1 MPYIPIEEAIAACK
15 AAGNTMVPGLKPIQS
30 DLKRETSLIGQA
42 YLNYIYQNDI
52 ANEHFCQA
60 MLLMHAQVP
69 KAAESLCRFVRS
81 EKRGPDA
88 CRTCR
93 CAALFRLRHRPHG
106 SAESES
112 RSVRGDLEGHRE
124 IRLSSGLRPARSTK
138 SEL

>member
-1 MPYIPIEEAIAACK
+1 MPHIPVEEAIATCK

-69 KAAESLCRFVRS
+69 KATPNPYVFVRS

-88 CRTCR
+88 WRTCR
-93 CAALFRLRHRPHG
+93 CAALLRLRHRPHG

-112 RSVRGDLEGHRE
+112 RSVRGCLEGHRE
-124 IRLSSGLRPARSTK
+124 IRPSSGLRPARSTK

>member
-1 MPYIPIEEAIAACK
+1 MPHIPIEEAIAACK

-69 KAAESLCRFVRS
+69 KGTPNPYVALFEARNA
-81 EKRGPDA
+81 GP
-88 CRTCR
+88 TL
-93 CAALFRLRHRPHG
+93 AALADVQLCFDYAIARTDPPR
-106 SAESES
+106 AKVEA
-112 RSVRGDLEGHRE
+112 SVATL
-124 IRLSSGLRPARSTK
+124 K
-138 SEL
+138 SIVK